1 MLHYWPILLL
11 APGGRQIDPNIDGVE
26 RPPWVDA
33 KGIGSTLLVFNPP
46 HRSVSPKNK
55 PNGAN
60 AAPFRS
66 STAHSAFNS
75 FLLPL
80 PPPAL
85 FCRHSA
91 AVRERCLLPKADA
104 ITATLSKWSC
114 CFLLHD
120 IALRTY
126 KVLRWVSVILAPV
139 SKHAKCRGMVHC
151 RPFRC

>member
-26 RPPWVDA
+26 RPPWRWVDA
-33 KGIGSTLLVFNPP
+33 KGIGSTVLVLNPP
-46 HRSVSPKNK
+46 HRSQSLQRTNPMVQTLLLSDLP
-55 PNGAN
+55 PHTLLLT
-60 AAPFRS
+60 PS
-66 STAHSAFNS
+66 STCS
-75 FLLPL
+75 FLPSLSS
-80 PPPAL
+80 
-85 FCRHSA
+85 RQ
-91 AVRERCLLPKADA
+91 REARLLPKADV

-120 IALRTY
+120 TALRTY

-151 RPFRC
+151 QPFRC

>member
-26 RPPWVDA
+26 RPPWHWVDA
-33 KGIGSTLLVFNPP
+33 KGIGSTLLVLNPP

-55 PNGAN
+55 PDGAN

-80 PPPAL
+80 PPPAP

-91 AVRERCLLPKADA
+91 AVRERRVFCRKLMQSLRHCQSGAA
-104 ITATLSKWSC
+104 AFSC
-114 CFLLHD
+114 TTPL
-120 IALRTY
+120 
-126 KVLRWVSVILAPV
+126 
-139 SKHAKCRGMVHC
+139 
-151 RPFRC
+151 